1 MSARSRIRNVD
12 HLVVA
17 VSNLERSKR
26 FYSALFKFLGMRV
39 MGEYGDAIG
48 WKNGGSRFWIFQAD
62 AKGRRHSHRIGDVGF
77 HHYAFALRSRRDVDD
92 LQVFLKQ
99 LGAKIVDPAG
109 EYYDHYYAVY
119 FLDPDGL
126 KLEGMHYGRRV

>member
-1 MSARSRIRNVD
+1 MSARSHIRNVD

-26 FYSALFKFLGMRV
+26 FYSALFRFLGMK
-39 MGEYGDAIG
+39 MMDEYDDAIG

-62 AKGRRHSHRIGDVGF
+62 ARGRRHRHRIGDVGF
-77 HHYAFALRSRRDVDD
+77 HHYAFSLRRRKDVDD
-92 LQVFLKQ
+92 LQVFLKT

-109 EYYDHYYAVY
+109 EYYDKYYAVY
-119 FLDPDGL
+119 FQDPDGL
-126 KLEGMHYGRRV
+126 KLEGMHYGRS

>member
-17 VSNLERSKR
+17 VSNFERSKR
-26 FYSALFKFLGMRV
+26 FYSALFKFLGMKV
-39 MGEYGDAIG
+39 MDEYDEAIG

-62 AKGRRHSHRIGDVGF
+62 AKGRRRKHRIGDVGF
-77 HHYAFALRSRRDVDD
+77 HHYAFSLRSRKDVDD
-92 LQVFLKQ
+92 LQTFLTK

-109 EYYDHYYAVY
+109 EYYDNYYAVY
-119 FLDPDGL
+119 FVDPDGL
-126 KLEGMHYGRRV
+126 KLEGMHYGGA

>member
-12 HLVVA
+12 HLVVS
-17 VSNLERSKR
+17 VSNFERSKR
-26 FYSALFKFLGMRV
+26 FYSELFRFLGMKV
-39 MGEYGDAIG
+39 MDEYDDAIG

-62 AKGRRHSHRIGDVGF
+62 AKGRGRRHRIGDVGF
-77 HHYAFALRSRRDVDD
+77 HHYAFSLCSRKDVDD
-92 LQVFLKQ
+92 LQAFLKK

-109 EYYDHYYAVY
+109 EYYDNYYAVY

-126 KLEGMHYGRRV
+126 KLEGMHYGRS